1 MADAL
6 DKMRITVWD
15 MISVDEYFEGK
26 SVTEY
31 HIRYNSLR
39 KMVENKACVQVQVD
53 LIETRFITTYEEAMD
68 HFLDTQKRGLEGT
81 IIKAANAGWKDGK
94 PTYQIKMKLEMDD
107 LRIVGFNYGSK
118 GTRMSL

>member
-1 MADAL
+1 MNN
-6 DKMRITVWD
+6 
-15 MISVDEYFEGK
+15 FEGK

-53 LIETRFITTYEEAMD
+53 LIETRFYN
-68 HFLDTQKRGLEGT
+68 LRRSNGPLLRYSKRGLEGT

-94 PTYQIKMKLEMDD
+94 PTYQIKMKLEMDID

>member
-15 MISVDEYFEGK
+15 MISVDNFEGK

-68 HFLDTQKRGLEGT
+68 HFLDTKKR
-81 IIKAANAGWKDGK
+81 
-94 PTYQIKMKLEMDD
+94 
-107 LRIVGFNYGSK
+107 S
-118 GTRMSL
+118 

>member
-31 HIRYNSLR
+31 HIRYNSQ
-39 KMVENKACVQVQVD
+39 MVENKACVQVQVD

-68 HFLDTQKRGLEGT
+68 HF
-81 IIKAANAGWKDGK
+81 
-94 PTYQIKMKLEMDD
+94 
-107 LRIVGFNYGSK
+107 
-118 GTRMSL
+118 